1 MRTETHILA
10 VAMHALAGEIVSED
24 GVASAAI
31 REAGDRL
38 LEQSEEIKSAQ
49 EELSSIHRWIERNHP
64 DGVIDSQAYSQN
76 LERVTDRWYDR
87 LDKVERERDGARELA
102 KAFHDDQA
110 RLILEMKGWREQ
122 AAELAVALLSPNSD
136 YSRAVLQKYQE
147 RIEK

>member
-38 LEQSEEIKSAQ
+38 LEQSEEIKA
-49 EELSSIHRWIERNHP
+49 
-64 DGVIDSQAYSQN
+64 
-76 LERVTDRWYDR
+76 
-87 LDKVERERDGARELA
+87 ARELA

-110 RLILEMKGWREQ
+110 ILILEMKGWREQ